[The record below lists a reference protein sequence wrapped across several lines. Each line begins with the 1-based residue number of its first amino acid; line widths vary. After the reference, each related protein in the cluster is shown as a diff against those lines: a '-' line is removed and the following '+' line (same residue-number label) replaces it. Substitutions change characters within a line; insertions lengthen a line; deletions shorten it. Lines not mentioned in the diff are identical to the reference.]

1 MRKQKIII
9 MLILALLLVLSACT
23 ENADEKN
30 EEILKKILELEEIDI
45 NKVEIQ
51 KDTIFVS
58 MEASSAGEY
67 DTQILEW
74 WGAIFG
80 ISGML
85 KGDYLVVIIENTVNK
100 EAYTYISTNIYTIR
114 DFTEDRISDAE
125 FWDETLITSIKPKTN
140 EIIDASGL
148 PIQTLK
154 DEKDVR
160 VPLTTTTK
168 IIIAISLILL
178 IITLL
183 VIVLV
188 KRKKRKKQKAQ
199 KDKQEVKQEVKQEKK
214 KEKKKTDH
222 IKKIKEKIK
231 KETDK
236 LKEKTKEKTKS
247 FKEKLK
253 QEPGR

>member
-9 MLILALLLVLSACT
+9 TLILASLLVLSACT

-199 KDKQEVKQEVKQEKK
+199 KDKQEVKQEKK

-231 KETDK
+231 KGTDK